1 VPLVSLSLGSNSNPQ
16 QMLCLALEAL
26 ALRFGAL
33 QLSPVFE
40 SEPVGF
46 VGPNFLNLVVCFE
59 TALPLRELADSLKA
73 LEEVHGRIRN
83 APCYSGRTLD
93 IDILCFGALQGVHEG
108 ILLPRAEILE
118 NAYVLWPLA
127 ALLPEHRH
135 PLNQQTYAQLWRDYD
150 KGRQA
155 LWPVDFEWRGRLI
168 SHIKAEY

>member
-1 VPLVSLSLGSNSNPQ
+1 MPLVSLSLGSNNDSQ
-16 QMLCLALEAL
+16 QVLGLALDAL
-26 ALRFGAL
+26 EQRFGAL
-33 QLSPVFE
+33 QISPVFE

-59 TALPLRELADSLKA
+59 TALPLRELAVSLKA
-73 LEEVHGRIRN
+73 LEDAHGRIRN
-83 APCYSGRTLD
+83 APRYSGRTLD

-127 ALLPEHRH
+127 LLLPQQRH

-155 LWPVDFEWRGRLI
+155 LWPVDFAWRGRLI
-168 SHIKAEY
+168 SHAQAQC